1 MKSPLVPLALAAAL
15 ALTGPAA
22 GQPASA
28 PAASL
33 VNDHPAG
40 IDLVGMDRNVKP
52 GDDFFAYANGGW
64 MAKTEIPP
72 DRSSWGTSGE
82 LTELTTARVAELI
95 KTAAKAPAGTEARKI
110 GDYYSSYLDEA
121 K

>member
-1 MKSPLVPLALAAAL
+1 MKITLAPLALAAAL

-22 GQPASA
+22 GQPASVR
-28 PAASL
+28 AASL

-40 IDLVGMDRNVKP
+40 IDLAGMDRNVKP

-64 MAKTEIPP
+64 NARTEIPA

-82 LTELTTARVAELI
+82 LVELTTARVQDLI
-95 KTAAKAPAGTEARKI
+95 QGAAKAAPGTEARKI
-110 GDYYSSYLDEA
+110 GDYYSSYLDE
-121 K
+121 